1 MPAACFSPKGLLPR
15 TAGAKRDTVLEAG
28 RGVRKLPVPVVK
40 STSATSS
47 SAVAA
52 PASSTPSK
60 FERLFMS
67 RGFDEAAGPREGGV
81 SRAAVD
87 QPPVRPRDIP
97 VTSLMPPPPTQPQ
110 PLTAGQVCPIRFDS
124 SYVSV

>member
-1 MPAACFSPKGLLPR
+1 M
-15 TAGAKRDTVLEAG
+15 
-28 RGVRKLPVPVVK
+28 RKLPVPVVK

-67 RGFDEAAGPREGGV
+67 RGFDEAAAPAGPREGGV
-81 SRAAVD
+81 SRAADRHAVE

-110 PLTAGQVCPIRFDS
+110 PLTAGQVGPLRFDS
-124 SYVSV
+124 SYVRVKRAMDR